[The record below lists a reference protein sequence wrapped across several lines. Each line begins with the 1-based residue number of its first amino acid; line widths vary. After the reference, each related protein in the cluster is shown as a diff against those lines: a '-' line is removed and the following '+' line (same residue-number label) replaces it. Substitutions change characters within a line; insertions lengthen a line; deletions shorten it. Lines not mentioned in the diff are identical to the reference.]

1 MANLKP
7 LFRPGFSHLRWSE
20 LLKTG
25 YLLASFCKNIYGFVA
40 QHLVELTVAGHER
53 MIRRISQ
60 RNAYATQM
68 VCGEPAFKAPVPRIG
83 ETEHSETELWTIAR
97 A

>member
-1 MANLKP
+1 MEIARTDAYE
-7 LFRPGFSHLRWSE
+7 LFRRRTLMKSRLGSIHL
-20 LLKTG
+20 
-25 YLLASFCKNIYGFVA
+25 AFKNGVF
-40 QHLVELTVAGHER
+40 GHER